1 MSDDARA
8 AAQWP
13 ERFVYVCT
21 AGGGAN
27 VNVAPM
33 LHAGAGRVAGLVVL
47 VPVTDQHDP
56 TPGDVSHAIL
66 PAERL
71 EAYARRV
78 LGLPAERIRRR
89 EGHPDLLGDWTGALR
104 EAAKLARALDAEIVF
119 NLSGGRKPATLGAML
134 GQAGAGEVPV
144 SLITVGASSFV
155 VRLLR
160 VAGDG
165 TLDERPLPTAA
176 RASLDDYLASYGYRE
191 INRDARLAWT
201 GWMQSQEAAIMAIR
215 KATWPQRQT
224 AFRAVYRELA
234 KADRTPVP
242 IEIGLAEDA
251 HSALA
256 PIVSALDGATLTDFR
271 LVISSDEARRFLAGQ
286 WLEALILHDVEAVF
300 SDRNDVQIFS
310 NVEIA
315 DGVEAGRNTAVAQ
328 TEFDLVIM
336 GDDRLDLV
344 QAKAGTDIRG
354 LHDAITKLGAYR
366 TRLSGPG
373 GAAWLVTPLVTR
385 KTLEEKDLIAHAR
398 SEGVRIHNNDGAVR
412 RLVSDLAA
420 RYPRR

>member
-1 MSDDARA
+1 MPDDARST
-8 AAQWP
+8 AQWP

-47 VPVTDQHDP
+47 VPVTDPERP
-56 TPGDVSHAIL
+56 TPGDDAHAIL
-66 PAERL
+66 PAKRL
-71 EAYARRV
+71 EAYAQRV
-78 LGLPAERIRRR
+78 LGLPAERIRQLH
-89 EGHPDLLGDWTGALR
+89 GHPDLLADWAGALR
-104 EAAKLARALDAEIVF
+104 EAASLARALDAEIVF

-134 GQAGAGEVPV
+134 GQSGAGGVPV

-155 VRLLR
+155 VRLVR
-160 VAGDG
+160 VTGDG

-201 GWMQSQEAAIMAIR
+201 AWMQSQDAAVRAIR

-224 AFRAVYRELA
+224 AFRAIYRELT

-242 IEIGLAEDA
+242 FEITLAEDA
-251 HSALA
+251 CSALA
-256 PIVSALDGATLTDFR
+256 PIVGALEGATLTEDR
-271 LVISSDEARRFLAGQ
+271 LVIARDGARRFLAGQ
-286 WLEALILHDVEAVF
+286 WLEALILHDVQARF
-300 SDRNDVQIFS
+300 SDRDDVQIFS

-315 DGVEAGRNTAVAQ
+315 DGGEAGRNTAVAQ

-336 GDDRLDLV
+336 GDDRLDLL

-385 KTLEEKDLIAHAR
+385 KALEEKELIAHAR
-398 SEGVRIHNNDGAVR
+398 SEGVRIHNNDGAVS